1 VNITFTKSICKFH
14 ITQGH
19 PLMLLAEL
27 GNYSLSFILWCLGL
41 GILTNTTMCQV
52 ITGEAEMVV
61 AGRTISM
68 RLLTAK
74 LAKNV
79 GSVVLDVFDFDASS
93 DDMGQ

>member
-1 VNITFTKSICKFH
+1 
-14 ITQGH
+14 
-19 PLMLLAEL
+19 MLLAEL

-41 GILTNTTMCQV
+41 RILTNTTMCQV

-79 GSVVLDVFDFDASS
+79 GGVVLDVLDFDASS